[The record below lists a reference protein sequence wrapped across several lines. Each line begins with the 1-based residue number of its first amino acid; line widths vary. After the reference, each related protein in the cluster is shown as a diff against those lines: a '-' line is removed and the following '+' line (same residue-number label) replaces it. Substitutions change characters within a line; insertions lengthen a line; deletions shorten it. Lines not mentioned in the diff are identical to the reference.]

1 MHSQLWKRIVNK
13 SAENICSAMLLF
25 ILCHPELCDIIS
37 RKFRCSTLFS
47 VLMLFDAFDV
57 LCLWLTSYGW
67 WLTLNGWPF
76 CFWLALKV
84 LRVLSGR
91 WSAIQLLL
99 IKCSGKIRCPHWRV
113 EETKTH
119 YLSLK
124 VISNHGRWLDD
135 SAPLHTMHS
144 TMQCIVHILFTKWI
158 YQIYIPYLSDISLT
172 LCFRQPSKSKS
183 NLSCYSTS
191 TSPTVHPWD
200 KGIRTQQRSLKMASG
215 AVKRSVGI
223 IRPQSTALF
232 LCDMQ
237 EKFAPNIKFF
247 PQIVSNSSR

>member
-1 MHSQLWKRIVNK
+1 MQSKVVWHYFEKV
-13 SAENICSAMLLF
+13 
-25 ILCHPELCDIIS
+25 P
-37 RKFRCSTLFS
+37 
-47 VLMLFDAFDV
+47 LFDAFICGDAFRYIR
-57 LCLWLTSYGW
+57 CTYFAFGCFGW
-67 WLTLNGWPF
+67 RLMDDLFVFGLP
-76 CFWLALKV
+76 KV

-113 EETKTH
+113 EEAKTH